1 MPKLVPVLIETKGL
15 SWFRAIRVWW
25 GSLREWELAEDWIF
39 LLPNGKVATVPKGYR
54 FNGASVPRLFR
65 SLVSPN
71 GVMLVQSL
79 LHDFGYDYDYL
90 WIRQADG
97 SHIRDAVRP
106 YDTGRKEVWDQV
118 FKEVG
123 DHVNGMTW
131 LNTAAY
137 WALRLGGK
145 SAWKACRA
153 ARKKD
158 VYPAGDEAS

>member
-1 MPKLVPVLIETKGL
+1 MIGTKGL
-15 SWFRAIRVWW
+15 SWFDAIRVWW
-25 GSLREWELAEDWIF
+25 GSPREWELLEDWDF
-39 LLPNGKVATVPKGYR
+39 QLPNGKSVTVPKGYR
-54 FNGASVPRLFR
+54 FNGASVPRVFR

-90 WIRQADG
+90 WARQPDG
-97 SHIRDAVRP
+97 SHVRDAIRP
-106 YDTGRKEVWDQV
+106 YNGARKEIWDQV
-118 FKEVG
+118 FREVG
-123 DHVNGMTW
+123 NHVNGMSW

-145 SAWKACRA
+145 SSWKACRR

-158 VYPAGDEAS
+158 VYPEGYEAS